1 MNTFIVITV
10 ISVLTGVVGYI
21 AALKRSNIK
30 LSSKVKEITKDLETL
45 SNSFEKLSTDRNN
58 LTIMYKNLVK
68 AHEELLNSLKN
79 NGIINTEVN
88 KLNEAADFFNKSD
101 ASHISDANDIINKY
115 FKKPE
120 DKDDK

>member
-10 ISVLTGVVGYI
+10 ISVITGVVGYV

-30 LSSKVKEITKDLETL
+30 LSSKLKEMTSDL
-45 SNSFEKLSTDRNN
+45 EKLSGVFDKLSLDRNN
-58 LTIMYKNLVK
+58 LTVMYKNLVK
-68 AHEELLNSLKN
+68 AHEDVLNSLKN
-79 NGIINTEVN
+79 NGVINTEVD
-88 KLNEAADFFNKSD
+88 KLNEAADFYNKSD
-101 ASHISDANDIINKY
+101 TSHISDANDIINKY